1 MRAFFKRYFIIT
13 SGCVLY
19 GLGFAFFIEPS
30 GLAPGGVS
38 GVAVILSKYITLIDS
53 GSIILLLNLPLL
65 ITGAAVFGW
74 KFFSGTVWATVF
86 SSFVISLCEAF
97 FSPAQS
103 ADQLCC
109 AVAGGIFIGVGI
121 GLVFRENA
129 TTGGTDIIVRLLQ
142 KKFPYIRSGNIF
154 MMVDSA
160 VVISSGLVFR
170 DLETSVYSGISLAV
184 STYIFN
190 CILYGGMRA
199 KLVIII
205 TDDTDELSVKLS
217 DVTGITVLSGVGAY
231 SKAAKRV
238 MLCAVD
244 KRKYPAAAEIIKEC
258 SPDSVV
264 ITAPADGYSHGIHLG

>member
-1 MRAFFKRYFIIT
+1 MRAFFKRYLMIT
-13 SGCVLY
+13 LGCVLY
-19 GLGFAFFIEPS
+19 GMGFAFFIKPS
-30 GLAPGGVS
+30 MLAPGGIS
-38 GVAVILSKYITLIDS
+38 GVAVILSEYIPFLSS
-53 GSIILLLNLPLL
+53 GSIIFLLNLPLL
-65 ITGAAVFGW
+65 ITGASVFGW
-74 KFFSGTVWATVF
+74 KFFAGTVWATVF
-86 SSFVISLCEAF
+86 SSFTISFCEAVF
-97 FSPAQS
+97 APIQS
-103 ADQLCC
+103 ADRLCC
-109 AVAGGIFIGVGI
+109 AAAGGIFIGIGI

-154 MMVDSA
+154 MMVDSV

-190 CILYGGMRA
+190 YILYGGMRA
-199 KLVIII
+199 KLMIII
-205 TDDTDELSVKLS
+205 TDDTDKLIGKLT

-231 SKAAKRV
+231 SKTSKRV

-244 KRKYPAAAEIIKEC
+244 KRKYPAATEIIKEF